1 MKKQSFFYGAAV
13 LAAASLL
20 CKIMSAALKIPLDR
34 FFLHE
39 EGIGVYQSAC
49 SIYNVFLAI
58 CVTGIPIALSKLV
71 AQSDEKE
78 ALSLCKSTFVLV
90 TALGFLGAIGLFV
103 FAEPVARLLSGGKE
117 AVAAPSLRMLA
128 PALLV
133 MGIISSRRGYFQ
145 GNSDMTP
152 SALSQLAES
161 FIKVVLGIAVC
172 AVTVKSGIAYGACG
186 AISGVSLGTVA
197 SALVLEFFYRR
208 TKKERVKPS
217 ASLALRVFRLSVPMI
232 LGAFGFTGVML
243 ADTLTVPKILAS
255 GGMETIERLKMFGY
269 LTRANTVYNLP
280 ATIITAFTASAVPAI
295 ASSLVS
301 RNTDGVCENSFKAVK
316 LIFLVAMPCAL
327 GMALFSKEILMLLYA
342 GSQQWQLLA
351 LVGIMILIMPYVQTS
366 TAMLQTLGK
375 VWQPIW
381 VTVGAVVLKTLLNF
395 PLIKIFGIMG
405 APISTVAAFVP
416 AMIINTVMLKRS
428 VHIKGVLPV
437 LLKMAMCAAIA
448 CAVARVMYGLCESK
462 LMLLAAV
469 AVAAVVY
476 MAGILI
482 SGCIRKEEL
491 KV

>member
-39 EGIGVYQSAC
+39 EGIAVYQSAY
-49 SIYNVFLAI
+49 SIYNIFLAI

-78 ALSLCKSTFVLV
+78 ALSLCKSTFVFV
-90 TALGFLGAIGLFV
+90 TAVGLLGAIGLVVFV
-103 FAEPVARLLSGGKE
+103 EPVARILSGGKE
-117 AVAAPSLRMLA
+117 PVAAPSLRMLA

-133 MGIISSRRGYFQ
+133 MGVISSRRGYFQ

-152 SALSQLAES
+152 SAISQLGES
-161 FIKVVLGIAVC
+161 FIKVVLGIAMC
-172 AVTVKSGIAYGACG
+172 AFTVRFGISYGACG
-186 AISGVSLGTVA
+186 AISGVSMGAIV
-197 SALVLEFFYRR
+197 SALVLELFFRR
-208 TKKERVKPS
+208 VKKERVKPS
-217 ASLALRVFRLSVPMI
+217 ASLALRVLRLSVPMT

-243 ADTLTVPKILAS
+243 ADAFTVPGILAS
-255 GGMETIERLKMFGY
+255 CGMETIERLKMFGY

-295 ASSLVS
+295 ASSLGS
-301 RNTDGVCENSFKAVK
+301 RNADGVCHNSFKAVK

-327 GMALFSKEILMLLYA
+327 GMALFAKEILLLLYA

-351 LVGIMILIMPYVQTS
+351 FVGIMILIMPYVQTS
-366 TAMLQTLGK
+366 TAMLQTMGK

-381 VTVGAVVLKTLLNF
+381 VTVGAVVLKTVLNF
-395 PLIKIFGIMG
+395 PLIKIFGITG
-405 APISTVAAFVP
+405 APVSTVAAFVP
-416 AMIINTVMLKRS
+416 AMIINAVMLQRS
-428 VHIKGVLPV
+428 VRIKGLLSVLI
-437 LLKMAMCAAIA
+437 KMAVCAVIS
-448 CAVARVMYGLCESK
+448 CSVARVMYSLHQSK
-462 LMLLAAV
+462 VMLLAAV

-476 MAGILI
+476 IAGILV